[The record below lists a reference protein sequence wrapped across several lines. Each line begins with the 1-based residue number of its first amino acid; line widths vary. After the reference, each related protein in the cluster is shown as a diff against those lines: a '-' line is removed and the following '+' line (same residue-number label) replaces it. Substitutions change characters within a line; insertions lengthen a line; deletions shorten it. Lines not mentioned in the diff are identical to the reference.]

1 MNEKRISISVL
12 AAVFLF
18 GSLALAQSQGP
29 LEAPLANFDKLVSGL
44 KVSSILGKPIQV
56 GETTI
61 IPFAKITFGLGGG
74 GAMMAYGGG
83 MGGKT
88 IPMGILVVEGESV
101 RVELFPEEE
110 KKPSFLQEML
120 PVLLKLLPELMGGKS
135 PGVAVGKAP
144 APAAGAKAEA
154 KPTVTLKEAS
164 IEEMKKLFEEK
175 RYAEANDM
183 ADLLLSREPNNADL
197 HAWKGHILGSMAQ
210 GNPLDM
216 MKYGM
221 AAMQAYEKALGIDP
235 ENAEARFGRGVGRL
249 MTPPQFGGNVDGA
262 IEDFEAACA
271 KKPFPEAYYYLG
283 EAYKKKG
290 LIEKARA
297 AYRKALELRPNY
309 PEAGKALAELK

>member
-1 MNEKRISISVL
+1 MNAKRLIISAL
-12 AAVFLF
+12 AVVFLF
-18 GSLALAQSQGP
+18 SGFALGQSQTP
-29 LEAPLANFDKLVSGL
+29 LEQPLTNFDKLVSNL
-44 KVSSILGKPIQV
+44 KVSSVLGKPVQV

-88 IPMGILVVEGESV
+88 IPMGILIIEGDNV

-120 PVLLKLLPELMGGKS
+120 PVFLKLLPDLMGGKF
-135 PGVAVGKAP
+135 PGAPKPP
-144 APAAGAKAEA
+144 APSAGAKAES
-154 KPTVTLKEAS
+154 KPAVALKNAS
-164 IEEMKKLFEEK
+164 PDEMKKLFEEK

-183 ADLLLSREPNNADL
+183 ADLLIGKDPNNADL
-197 HAWKGHILGSMAQ
+197 HAWKGHILGSLAQ

-221 AAMQAYEKALGIDP
+221 AAMQEYEKALALDP
-235 ENAEARFGRGVGRL
+235 ENADAHFGRGVGRL

-271 KKPFPEAYYYLG
+271 KKPFPEASYYLG

-290 LIEKARA
+290 LTDKAKA
-297 AYRKALELRPNY
+297 AYKKALELRPNY
-309 PEAGKALAELK
+309 PEAAKALAEIK

>member
-1 MNEKRISISVL
+1 MNAKRLSFFIL
-12 AAVFLF
+12 AMIFLWPGF
-18 GSLALAQSQGP
+18 ALAQSQVP
-29 LEAPLANFDKLVSGL
+29 LEQPLVNFDRLIGGL
-44 KVSSILGKPIQV
+44 KVSSVLGKPVQV

-88 IPMGILVVEGESV
+88 IPMGILIIEGENV
-101 RVELFPEEE
+101 RVELFAEEE

-120 PVLLKLLPELMGGKS
+120 PVFLKLLPEIMGSKSTGGIKVGAPSGGTKGEGKPS
-135 PGVAVGKAP
+135 VA
-144 APAAGAKAEA
+144 
-154 KPTVTLKEAS
+154 LKEAS
-164 IEEMKKLFEEK
+164 IEEMKKLFEGK

-183 ADLLLSREPNNADL
+183 ADLLLSKEPNNAEL
-197 HAWKGHILGSMAQ
+197 HAWKGHILGRLAQ
-210 GNPLDM
+210 GSPMDM

-221 AAMQAYEKALGIDP
+221 AATQEYEKALAIDP
-235 ENAEARFGRGVGRL
+235 DNADAHFGRGLGRL

-271 KKPFPEAYYYLG
+271 KKAFPEAWYYLG

-290 LIEKARA
+290 LTDKAKA
-297 AYRKALELRPNY
+297 AYKKALELRSNY
-309 PEAGKALAELK
+309 PEAAQALAELK